1 MYYFHIS
8 YFILNND
15 NNDINDNDNNN
26 GNNNNNNYYY
36 YYYHYHYH
44 YHYHYYYYYYYYYYC
59 CCSTVSSCLGFEISI
74 NIILRQ
80 NAKCHCSINLDRQ
93 LFEEVK
99 STLQNDR
106 NVVTDEKRNYF
117 LSLRNG
123 KKITPIFTKGLQL
136 HTCVILLR
144 GNVLKGVCWV
154 PTAAMVMVQCC
165 SKAL

>member
-1 MYYFHIS
+1 MFSSNKYYYYF
-8 YFILNND
+8 
-15 NNDINDNDNNN
+15 
-26 GNNNNNNYYY
+26 Y

-44 YHYHYYYYYYYYYYC
+44 YYYYYYYYYC
-59 CCSTVSSCLGFEISI
+59 CCSTVSSYLGFEISI

-136 HTCVILLR
+136 HTCVILFNLQGSKLTKKCSRILR
-144 GNVLKGVCWV
+144 QHVKFSHFSRKIAVLSAV
-154 PTAAMVMVQCC
+154 
-165 SKAL
+165 